1 MSRVIVRKAKK
12 TVFDLEIDKKE
23 LSIARS
29 IERALKSIKDSVNEA
44 EVAEALKANISS
56 YLKYTIDY
64 NRIDELFKSEIKKS
78 CEAGVTLGAVNE
90 AKNLKKQVTKALKVD
105 IVSEIIPEI
114 PFTLDNVRVAGFI
127 NSRIQQIGMLMV
139 NANMSTLEKVV
150 KLNFNKG
157 YSPKQIAN
165 IIKNSIGLNERGAMA
180 VSNLEASLRVA
191 GKAESVIE
199 KSINAYSN
207 RLIKQRAL
215 NIARTEVMTA
225 VNFGQTEIWKQS
237 FEAGFV
243 KEQDYL
249 KEWSTAFD
257 ELVCPICEPLDG
269 EQVEV
274 NAEFSGGFQG
284 PPAHNSCRCL
294 KSLVYK
300 GN

>member
-1 MSRVIVRKAKK
+1 MSRIIVRKTKK
-12 TVFDLEIDKKE
+12 TIFDLEIDKKE

-44 EVAEALKANISS
+44 EVTEALKANISS

-64 NRIDELFKSEIKKS
+64 NRIDELFKTEIKKS

-105 IVSEIIPEI
+105 IVSEIIPEV

-127 NSRIQQIGMLMV
+127 NSRVQKIGALMI
-139 NANMSTLEKVV
+139 NANMTTLETVV
-150 KLNFNKG
+150 RLNFRNG
-157 YSPKQIAN
+157 YAPKQIAN
-165 IIKNSIGLNERGAMA
+165 IIKNSIGLTERGAMA
-180 VSNLEASLRVA
+180 VNNLENSLRLA

-199 KSINAYSN
+199 KSINFYSN

-249 KEWSTAFD
+249 KEWNTAFD

-274 NAEFSGGFQG
+274 SAEFSGGFQS